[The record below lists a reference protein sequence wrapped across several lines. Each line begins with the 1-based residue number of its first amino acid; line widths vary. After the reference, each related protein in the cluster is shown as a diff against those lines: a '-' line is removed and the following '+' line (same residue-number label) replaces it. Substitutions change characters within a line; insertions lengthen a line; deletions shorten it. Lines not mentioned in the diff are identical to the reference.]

1 MAWLLLGEWWQEAT
15 GTGKAIPEVA
25 VDQGFGDGSR
35 GHRRD
40 PEHPMTVLERGSLRK
55 STLCRRKTV
64 EGRQVPRTQRAGHL
78 VRGLFGESE
87 TPQFCVDPSASSF
100 HSFHKPLLSD
110 SLCET
115 DTDLE
120 ARGCN
125 KKTKER
131 KIPTCVEQAS

>member
-40 PEHPMTVLERGSLRK
+40 PEHPMTVLEHGSLRK

-64 EGRQVPRTQRAGHL
+64 VLSPHGGKTRAKDAEGR
-78 VRGLFGESE
+78 
-87 TPQFCVDPSASSF
+87 AS
-100 HSFHKPLLSD
+100 
-110 SLCET
+110 CERI
-115 DTDLE
+115 LW
-120 ARGCN
+120 
-125 KKTKER
+125 
-131 KIPTCVEQAS
+131 